1 MQSVPLKCIMITDN
15 ARPVFNQNFI
25 DVTTNPQFKIELIG
39 NWVSVRLGDS
49 DPRFVP
55 LASISWMAPLHTE
68 DMVPKQTPKRGRK
81 PKIKAVA
88 DEPTKQAVCCA
99 SGTKRVP
106 QAAW

>member
-25 DVTTNPQFKIELIG
+25 DVTTNPQFRIELIG
-39 NWVSVRLGDS
+39 NWVSVRLGES

-55 LASISWMAPLHTE
+55 ISNISWMGPLDAKDMAPKE
-68 DMVPKQTPKRGRK
+68 TPKRGRK

-88 DEPTKQAVCCA
+88 DEPATKAV
-99 SGTKRVP
+99 
-106 QAAW
+106 

>member
-1 MQSVPLKCIMITDN
+1 MITDN

-39 NWVSVRLGDS
+39 NWVSVKLGDS

-55 LASISWMAPLHTE
+55 ISNISWMGPLDAKDMAPKE
-68 DMVPKQTPKRGRK
+68 TPKRGRK

-88 DEPTKQAVCCA
+88 DAPAKQAV
-99 SGTKRVP
+99 
-106 QAAW
+106 

>member
-15 ARPVFNQNFI
+15 ARPVLNQNFI
-25 DVTTNPQFKIELIG
+25 DVTTNPQFKIEHIG

-55 LASISWMAPLHTE
+55 ISNISWMGPLDAKDMAPKE
-68 DMVPKQTPKRGRK
+68 TPKRGRK

-88 DEPTKQAVCCA
+88 DEPAKQAV
-99 SGTKRVP
+99 
-106 QAAW
+106 